1 MENIYTNRIPAIAVR
16 GVIPLPGNE
25 FRIEV
30 GREVSLRALDDSEK
44 NHDNQIVLLIQ
55 KDPQC
60 INVTKDDLYEYG
72 VLAQISLKLKLP
84 NNNYKVKF
92 KIKERIRVLNYI
104 QTEPFF
110 SIDYETAS
118 SVSSSPEEEAALV
131 RTVINEITKNP
142 QALNGADEILRSM
155 QSGLTC
161 ADISDLVAFNLR
173 TDQNKYRYLSEL
185 DVKKRLHYILDDITR
200 EKTITDLENK
210 INQEVKKSIDESQ
223 KEYYL
228 REKMKAIQTE
238 LGDKAR
244 QEEEIEELRK
254 KILEAKMPKKIEDK
268 ALNELRRYQNASYQM
283 AEAGIIKN
291 YLDFLIK
298 LPWYKESQDN
308 NDLTK
313 VKEALDKNHYGLEKV
328 KDRILEYLSVKIMTG
343 KNPQT
348 ILCLFG
354 PPGVGKTSLAKSIAD
369 ALGRKFVKQSLGG
382 ISDESEVRGHRRTY
396 IGALPGRILKG
407 MKDAGTVNPVFLLDE
422 IDKMSSSYRGDPASA
437 MLEVLDPEQNANFS
451 DNYLEEDYD
460 LSKVLFITTAN
471 SLDTIPGPLRDRME
485 IVELSS
491 YTEYEKFNIA
501 YEHLIPKE
509 LVRHG
514 VKENQFK
521 IEPDAMYSVIQHYTR
536 EAGVREL
543 DRLIATLIRKSIKE
557 LLVDKK
563 DCVTITC
570 DNLQNYLGKIKFFN
584 NENRNIN
591 QVGVVTGLAYTQFG
605 GDTLDIEVTHY
616 KGKGGL
622 VLTGKLGDVMKES
635 AMAALS
641 YVRSHADD
649 FGINS
654 EVFQTDDIHV
664 HVPEGAVP
672 KDGPSAGVT
681 LTTAIVSALT
691 NKPVDAHLG
700 MTGEITLRG
709 AVLPIGGLR
718 EKSIAA
724 VRSGLST
731 IMIPYE
737 NERDIDDIPEEVK
750 KVLEIIP
757 VKNVMEVINRAIIKW
772 QFKVGLNEEYP

>member
-1 MENIYTNRIPAIAVR
+1 MENLYINKIPAIAVR
-16 GVIPLPGNE
+16 GVIPLPNNE

-30 GREVSLRALDDSEK
+30 GREASLRALDDAEH
-44 NHDNQIVLLIQ
+44 NYNNDIVLLIQ
-55 KDPQC
+55 KDPQSLK
-60 INVTKDDLYEYG
+60 VGKDDLYEYG
-72 VLAQISLKLKLP
+72 VLAHIDLKLKLP

-92 KIKERIRVLNYI
+92 QIKNRIKVADYISCDPYFLVSYDEVKAKIE
-104 QTEPFF
+104 
-110 SIDYETAS
+110 S
-118 SVSSSPEEEAALV
+118 EEESAALIRSIV
-131 RTVINEITKNP
+131 TEITKNA
-142 QALNGADEILRSM
+142 QTLNNPDEVLRLI
-155 QSGLTC
+155 QSGIAAEAC
-161 ADISDLVAFNLR
+161 ADIIAYNLK
-173 TDQNKYRYLSEL
+173 TSQSKYRYLSSESL
-185 DVKKRLHYILDDITR
+185 NERLHFILEDISR
-200 EKTITDLENK
+200 EKKIDEIENK

-244 QEEEIEELRK
+244 QDEEIEELRK
-254 KILEAKMPKKIEDK
+254 KILDAKMPKKIEDK
-268 ALNELRRYQNASYQM
+268 AIGELRRYQNASYQM

-298 LPWYKESQDN
+298 LPWYKESEDI
-308 NDLTK
+308 NDITK
-313 VKEALDKNHYGLEKV
+313 VKEALDKNHYGLDKV

-491 YTEYEKFNIA
+491 YTEFEKVNIA

-509 LVRHG
+509 LARHG
-514 VKENQFK
+514 LKPEQFS
-521 IEPDAMYSVIQHYTR
+521 IDHDAMTSIIEHYTR

-557 LLVDKK
+557 ILVEKK
-563 DCVTITC
+563 ASVTITV
-570 DNLQNYLGKIKFFN
+570 DNLESYLGKLKFFN
-584 NENRNIN
+584 NENRGEN
-591 QVGVVTGLAYTQFG
+591 QVGIVTGLAYTQFG

-641 YVRSHADD
+641 FVRSHATEL
-649 FGINS
+649 GINPDI
-654 EVFQTDDIHV
+654 FTTDDIHI

-681 LTTAIVSALT
+681 LTTGIVSALT
-691 NKPVDAHLG
+691 NKPVDATLG
-700 MTGEITLRG
+700 MTGEVTLRG
-709 AVLPIGGLR
+709 TVLPIGGLR

-724 VRSGLST
+724 HRSGLKT
-731 IMIPYE
+731 IIIPYE
-737 NERDIDDIPEEVK
+737 NQRDIDDIPEEVK
-750 KVLEIIP
+750 KDLTIIP
-757 VKNVMEVINRAIIKW
+757 VKNVMEVINRAIIK
-772 QFKVGLNEEYP
+772 

>member
-1 MENIYTNRIPAIAVR
+1 M
-16 GVIPLPGNE
+16 NE
-25 FRIEV
+25 RLHFILEDIS
-30 GREVSLRALDDSEK
+30 REK
-44 NHDNQIVLLIQ
+44 
-55 KDPQC
+55 
-60 INVTKDDLYEYG
+60 
-72 VLAQISLKLKLP
+72 
-84 NNNYKVKF
+84 
-92 KIKERIRVLNYI
+92 KI
-104 QTEPFF
+104 
-110 SIDYETAS
+110 
-118 SVSSSPEEEAALV
+118 
-131 RTVINEITKNP
+131 
-142 QALNGADEILRSM
+142 DEI
-155 QSGLTC
+155 
-161 ADISDLVAFNLR
+161 
-173 TDQNKYRYLSEL
+173 
-185 DVKKRLHYILDDITR
+185 
-200 EKTITDLENK
+200 ENK

-244 QEEEIEELRK
+244 QDEEIEELRK
-254 KILEAKMPKKIEDK
+254 KILDAKMPKKIEDK
-268 ALNELRRYQNASYQM
+268 AIGELRRYQNASYQM

-298 LPWYKESQDN
+298 LPWYKESEDI
-308 NDLTK
+308 NDITK
-313 VKEALDKNHYGLEKV
+313 VKEALDKNHYGLDKV

-491 YTEYEKFNIA
+491 YTEFEKVNIA

-509 LVRHG
+509 LARHG
-514 VKENQFK
+514 LKPEQFS
-521 IEPDAMYSVIQHYTR
+521 IDHDAMTSIIEHYTR

-557 LLVDKK
+557 ILVEKK
-563 DCVTITC
+563 ASVTITV
-570 DNLQNYLGKIKFFN
+570 DNLESYLGKLKFFN
-584 NENRNIN
+584 NENRGEN
-591 QVGVVTGLAYTQFG
+591 QVGIVTGLAYTQFG

-641 YVRSHADD
+641 FVRSHATEL
-649 FGINS
+649 GINPDI
-654 EVFQTDDIHV
+654 FTTDDIHI

-681 LTTAIVSALT
+681 LTTGIVSALT
-691 NKPVDAHLG
+691 NKPVDATLG
-700 MTGEITLRG
+700 MTGEVTLRG
-709 AVLPIGGLR
+709 TVLPIGGLR

-724 VRSGLST
+724 HRSGLKT
-731 IMIPYE
+731 IIIPYE
-737 NERDIDDIPEEVK
+737 NQRDIDDIPEEVK
-750 KVLEIIP
+750 KDLTIIP
-757 VKNVMEVINRAIIKW
+757 VKNVMEVINRAIIK
-772 QFKVGLNEEYP
+772 

>member
-1 MENIYTNRIPAIAVR
+1 MENLYINKIPAIAVR
-16 GVIPLPGNE
+16 GVIPLPNNE

-30 GREVSLRALDDSEK
+30 GREASLRALDDAEH
-44 NHDNQIVLLIQ
+44 NYNNDIVLLIQ
-55 KDPQC
+55 KDPQSLK
-60 INVTKDDLYEYG
+60 VGKDDLYEYG
-72 VLAQISLKLKLP
+72 VLAHIDLKLKLP

-92 KIKERIRVLNYI
+92 QIKNRIKVADYISCDPYFLVSYDEVKAKIE
-104 QTEPFF
+104 
-110 SIDYETAS
+110 S
-118 SVSSSPEEEAALV
+118 EEESAALIRSIV
-131 RTVINEITKNP
+131 TEITKNA
-142 QALNGADEILRSM
+142 QTLNNPDEVLRLI
-155 QSGLTC
+155 QSGITTEAC
-161 ADISDLVAFNLR
+161 ADIIAYNLK
-173 TDQNKYRYLSEL
+173 TSQSKYRYLSSESL
-185 DVKKRLHYILDDITR
+185 NERLHFILEDISR
-200 EKTITDLENK
+200 EKKIDEIENK

-244 QEEEIEELRK
+244 QDEEIEELRK
-254 KILEAKMPKKIEDK
+254 KILDAKMPKKIEDK
-268 ALNELRRYQNASYQM
+268 AIGELRRYQNASYQM

-298 LPWYKESQDN
+298 LPWYKESEDI
-308 NDLTK
+308 NDITK
-313 VKEALDKNHYGLEKV
+313 VKEALDKNHYGLDKV

-491 YTEYEKFNIA
+491 YTEFEKVNIA

-509 LVRHG
+509 LARHG
-514 VKENQFK
+514 LKSEQFS
-521 IEPDAMYSVIQHYTR
+521 IDHDAMTSIIEHYTR

-557 LLVDKK
+557 ILVEKK
-563 DCVTITC
+563 ASVTITV
-570 DNLQNYLGKIKFFN
+570 DNLESYLGKLKFFN
-584 NENRNIN
+584 NENRGEN
-591 QVGVVTGLAYTQFG
+591 QVGIVTGLAYTQFG

-641 YVRSHADD
+641 FVRSHATEL
-649 FGINS
+649 GINPDI
-654 EVFQTDDIHV
+654 FTTDDIHI

-681 LTTAIVSALT
+681 LTTGIVSALT
-691 NKPVDAHLG
+691 NKPVDATLG
-700 MTGEITLRG
+700 MTGEVTLRG
-709 AVLPIGGLR
+709 TVLPIGGLR

-724 VRSGLST
+724 HRSGLKT
-731 IMIPYE
+731 IIIPYE
-737 NERDIDDIPEEVK
+737 NQRDIDDIPEEVK
-750 KVLEIIP
+750 KDLTIIP
-757 VKNVMEVINRAIIKW
+757 VKNVMEVINRAIIK
-772 QFKVGLNEEYP
+772 

>member
-1 MENIYTNRIPAIAVR
+1 
-16 GVIPLPGNE
+16 
-25 FRIEV
+25 
-30 GREVSLRALDDSEK
+30 
-44 NHDNQIVLLIQ
+44 
-55 KDPQC
+55 
-60 INVTKDDLYEYG
+60 
-72 VLAQISLKLKLP
+72 
-84 NNNYKVKF
+84 
-92 KIKERIRVLNYI
+92 
-104 QTEPFF
+104 
-110 SIDYETAS
+110 
-118 SVSSSPEEEAALV
+118 
-131 RTVINEITKNP
+131 
-142 QALNGADEILRSM
+142 
-155 QSGLTC
+155 
-161 ADISDLVAFNLR
+161 
-173 TDQNKYRYLSEL
+173 
-185 DVKKRLHYILDDITR
+185 
-200 EKTITDLENK
+200 
-210 INQEVKKSIDESQ
+210 
-223 KEYYL
+223 
-228 REKMKAIQTE
+228 
-238 LGDKAR
+238 
-244 QEEEIEELRK
+244 
-254 KILEAKMPKKIEDK
+254 MPKKIEDK
-268 ALNELRRYQNASYQM
+268 AIGELRRYQNASYQM

-298 LPWYKESQDN
+298 LPWYKESEDI
-308 NDLTK
+308 NDITK
-313 VKEALDKNHYGLEKV
+313 VKEALDKNHYGLDKV

-491 YTEYEKFNIA
+491 YTEFEKVNIA

-509 LVRHG
+509 LARHG
-514 VKENQFK
+514 LKPEQFS
-521 IEPDAMYSVIQHYTR
+521 IDHDAMTSIIEHYTR

-557 LLVDKK
+557 ILVEKK
-563 DCVTITC
+563 VSVTITV
-570 DNLQNYLGKIKFFN
+570 DNLESYLGKLKFFN
-584 NENRNIN
+584 NENRGEN
-591 QVGVVTGLAYTQFG
+591 QVGIVTGLAYTQFG

-641 YVRSHADD
+641 FVRSHATEL
-649 FGINS
+649 GINPDI
-654 EVFQTDDIHV
+654 FTTDDIHI

-681 LTTAIVSALT
+681 LTTGIVSALT
-691 NKPVDAHLG
+691 NKPVDATLG
-700 MTGEITLRG
+700 MTGEVTLRG
-709 AVLPIGGLR
+709 TVLPIGGLR

-724 VRSGLST
+724 HRSGLKT
-731 IMIPYE
+731 IIIPYE
-737 NERDIDDIPEEVK
+737 NQRDIDDIPEEVK
-750 KVLEIIP
+750 KDLTIIP
-757 VKNVMEVINRAIIKW
+757 VKNVMEVINRAIIK
-772 QFKVGLNEEYP
+772 

>member
-30 GREVSLRALDDSEK
+30 GREVSLKALDESEH
-44 NHDNQIVLLIQ
+44 NYNNEIVLLIQ

-60 INVTKDDLYEYG
+60 INITKDDLYEYG

-92 KIKERIRVLNYI
+92 KIKERIKVLEYI

-110 SIDYETAS
+110 AIDYETVKS
-118 SVSSSPEEEAALV
+118 ISSSPEEEAALV

-142 QALNGADEILRSM
+142 QSLNGADEILRSM
-155 QSGLTC
+155 QSGLSC
-161 ADISDLVAFNLR
+161 AEISDLVAFNLR
-173 TDQNKYRYLSEL
+173 TDQSKYRYLAEL
-185 DVKKRLHYILDDITR
+185 DVKKRLHFILDDITR

-244 QEEEIEELRK
+244 QDEEIEELRK
-254 KILEAKMPKKIEDK
+254 QILEAKMPKKIEDK
-268 ALNELRRYQNASYQM
+268 ALNELRRYQNASFQM

-298 LPWYKESQDN
+298 LPWYKESEDN

-313 VKEALDKNHYGLEKV
+313 VKEALDKNHYGLKKV
-328 KDRILEYLSVKIMTG
+328 KDRIMEYLSVKIMTG

-396 IGALPGRILKG
+396 IGALPGRILKA

-485 IVELSS
+485 IVDLSS
-491 YTEYEKFNIA
+491 YTEFEKYNIA

-514 VKENQFK
+514 VKESQFK
-521 IEPDAMYSVIQHYTR
+521 IESDAMYSIIQHYTR

-543 DRLIATLIRKSIKE
+543 NRLIATLIRKSIKE

-570 DNLQNYLGKIKFFN
+570 DNLQNYLGKLKFFN
-584 NENRNIN
+584 NENRNVN
-591 QVGVVTGLAYTQFG
+591 QVGVVTGLAYTEFG

-654 EVFQTDDIHV
+654 DVFQTDDIHI

-709 AVLPIGGLR
+709 SVLPIGGLR

-724 VRSGLST
+724 LRSGLST
-731 IMIPYE
+731 ILIPYE

-757 VKNVMEVINRAIIKW
+757 VKNVMEVINRAIIK
-772 QFKVGLNEEYP
+772 